1 MLLLTAVGSTEFIEA
16 AKTNDMTA
24 LLGIIIVV
32 LIGVIVVLATE
43 LKKKYSQSNQ
53 QTEDHSNKID
63 AIRQE
68 QMKHEDN
75 VNKQWSESAKE
86 TLQVLNGVTF
96 ILEMGD
102 KAGKYETEKILEK
115 IESMEKRI
123 IDNLN
128 SLK

>member
-32 LIGVIVVLATE
+32 LIGVIAVLATE

>member
-24 LLGIIIVV
+24 LLGIIIIV
-32 LIGVIVVLATE
+32 LIGVIAVLATE

>member
-32 LIGVIVVLATE
+32 LIGVIAVLATE

-68 QMKHEDN
+68 QMKHEEN